1 MTYKDSKY
9 NAYLTTT
16 MYDKD
21 YKQILDQQ
29 HHHNNHHQQQQQ
41 QQHQLEQQKQE
52 SLQLGPQQQFQS
64 QNGQNSGP
72 QGNLYQNSSQ
82 NGSTPTPNAQH
93 YRHLSV
99 ARCTQTQDDN
109 QSVTSNSTEPQQ
121 SPSSMQLQIKE
132 EQQQPFQGQQYPVK
146 IEDNPCFAC
155 STDNLMKI
163 DDTNMENNN
172 GISFQEEFDF
182 TLNPAFPQ
190 YMINGRA
197 KALSLPSSTSI
208 SNEYQQNNFSCR
220 ELPSNT
226 EYLGDEVVPFT
237 TAADAATAINYTQLE
252 NELPIHGNDI
262 DGNQFQ
268 QQSFMGNGTMMF
280 KSNDMVPNGYDPTM
294 NNGIMGP
301 QQQQQSSQHVS
312 SSTPLG
318 SPLTVQN
325 TPPTSGVSKP
335 IRGNLMPGI
344 DAKMTSVNT
353 SSQHGDLSSNGSLD
367 EESNNSFRAQSPTV
381 NATGFSMSSSA
392 TSSAS
397 ALSIPPNGI
406 ATMTKTRLQNFGP
419 VSKSPSLSPLT
430 DELRQLPT
438 TPSASPPPS
447 SRVPSVNKQKRREF
461 PANNGN
467 NIKQDV
473 NSTTTDS
480 VTSFNSSQAAPP
492 LNPGV
497 SSLSSSF
504 ATTTLPVS
512 SASLLRRSHTGRP
525 RVKSAHNVIEQRY
538 RNKINNKFNA
548 LQESVPTLKVLLLRK
563 LQEKQ
568 RLRIQRQNGDLDDS
582 NYAGGGTGGDES
594 LSDNEDL
601 NNFEGIDLSI
611 LDDKEIESIDLE
623 GLEPARKL
631 NKGTILAKSIEYIK
645 FLESKNDKLKQ
656 DHESLLNKAKTMGIN
671 IEKEGDSNMG

>member
-1 MTYKDSKY
+1 MTYKDSQY

-29 HHHNNHHQQQQQ
+29 QHHHNHHRHQQQQQ
-41 QQHQLEQQKQE
+41 QQKQDL
-52 SLQLGPQQQFQS
+52 LQLDQQQQFQL

-72 QGNLYQNSSQ
+72 QVNSYQPSPQ
-82 NGSTPTPNAQH
+82 NGSTPTLNAQH
-93 YRHLSV
+93 YRHISV

-109 QSVTSNSTEPQQ
+109 QSITSNSTEPQQ

-146 IEDNPCFAC
+146 IEDNLCFAC
-155 STDNLMKI
+155 NADNLIKI
-163 DDTNMENNN
+163 DDTNIENNN
-172 GISFQEEFDF
+172 GTNFQEEFDF

-237 TAADAATAINYTQLE
+237 TAADATTVINYTQLE
-252 NELPIHGNDI
+252 NELPIHGDDI
-262 DGNQFQ
+262 DGNQFPE
-268 QQSFMGNGTMMF
+268 QSFMGNETMMF
-280 KSNDMVPNGYDPTM
+280 KSNNMVPNGYDPTM
-294 NNGIMGP
+294 NNGIVGP
-301 QQQQQSSQHVS
+301 QQQQQLSQHVS

-325 TPPTSGVSKP
+325 TPSISGVSNP
-335 IRGNLMPGI
+335 INGNLMSRIG
-344 DAKMTSVNT
+344 ATMTSVNT

-367 EESNNSFRAQSPTV
+367 EESNNSFRAQTPTI
-381 NATGFSMSSSA
+381 NATGFSMSSSSA

-397 ALSIPPNGI
+397 ALSNQPNGI
-406 ATMTKTRLQNFGP
+406 ATTTKTRLQNFGP
-419 VSKSPSLSPLT
+419 ISKSPSLSPLT

-438 TPSASPPPS
+438 TPTALPPPS
-447 SRVPSVNKQKRREF
+447 SRVPSVNRQKRRKF

-467 NIKQDV
+467 GIKQDI
-473 NSTTTDS
+473 NSATTSS
-480 VTSFNSSQAAPP
+480 VTSFNSSQTAPQP
-492 LNPGV
+492 NPGV

-568 RLRIQRQNGDLDDS
+568 RLRIQRQNGDLEDS
-582 NYAGGGTGGDES
+582 SYTGGGTGGEES

-601 NNFEGIDLSI
+601 NNFEGIDLLI

-631 NKGTILAKSIEYIK
+631 NKGQYWL
-645 FLESKNDKLKQ
+645 N
-656 DHESLLNKAKTMGIN
+656 LLNIL
-671 IEKEGDSNMG
+671 SS